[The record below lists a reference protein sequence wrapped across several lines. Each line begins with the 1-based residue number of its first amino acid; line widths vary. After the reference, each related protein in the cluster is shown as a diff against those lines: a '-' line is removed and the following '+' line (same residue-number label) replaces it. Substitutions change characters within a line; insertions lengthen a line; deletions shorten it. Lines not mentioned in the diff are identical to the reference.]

1 MINTQP
7 SLYKLDFTKDQIAS
21 LFDILQAGQN
31 PIVTFSRDQL
41 TMAEEAVEFTQ
52 KKFYELELLIT
63 EVIGVERAHEYIL
76 QALERAL

>member
-1 MINTQP
+1 MNNDQT
-7 SLYKLDFTKDQIAS
+7 LYKLDFTKDQLS
-21 LFDILQAGQN
+21 RLFDILQAGQN

-41 TMAEEAVEFTQ
+41 TMAEEAVEVMQ